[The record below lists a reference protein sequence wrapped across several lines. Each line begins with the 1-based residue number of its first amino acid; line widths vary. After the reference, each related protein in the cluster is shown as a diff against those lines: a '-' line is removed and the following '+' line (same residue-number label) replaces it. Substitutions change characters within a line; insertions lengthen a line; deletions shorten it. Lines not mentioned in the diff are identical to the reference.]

1 MSPRTSDERQ
11 KALVL
16 GEAPSKSGDRYH
28 MFPLSGRVAET
39 LCRMSGVPPEA
50 EGSRYGRWTWALYD
64 HYECDNL
71 FERYQGAQSNGA
83 AFPMAAAK
91 ELAKAKS
98 SELWGRVVVM
108 LGVRL
113 PRAFGVED
121 ASFFEWRT
129 ELDAGEER
137 ALQWVMIPHPS
148 GLNRILNDPTARERC
163 GSVLREARARAARL

>member
-1 MSPRTSDERQ
+1 MSPRTSGEPQ
-11 KALVL
+11 KGLLL
-16 GEAPSKSGDRYH
+16 GEAPSKSGDAYWQ
-28 MFPLSGRVAET
+28 FPLSGRVAET
-39 LCRMSGVPPEA
+39 MCVMSGIPPQV

-64 HYECDNL
+64 HYECENL
-71 FERYQGAQSNGA
+71 FERYQGAQGDGA
-83 AFPMAAAK
+83 AFPTTAAR

-98 SELWGRVVVM
+98 SDLWGRVVVM

-121 ASFFEWRT
+121 ARFFEWRM

-148 GLNRILNDPTARERC
+148 GLNRVLDEPTARERC
-163 GSVLREARARAARL
+163 GSVLREARTRAAML